1 MEYYT
6 MKFYSQI
13 GQDEKLISRLNNK
26 RNGFFV
32 DIGANDG
39 TIFSNSKTL
48 EESLDWDGI
57 CIEANIKPY
66 KVCAETRKSKCLNLA
81 VYNHKGVVTFS
92 SGADSLVGGVKD
104 SFDPLHEECWGKIN
118 KFEEWRVCCDTLFN
132 VLKDNNAPEYID
144 YLSMDTEGSE
154 LLILEKFFQENN
166 GKYKFKYMDL
176 EHNHNQ
182 VKIKRITRLLEDN
195 GYKFLCQNQWDFTF
209 ELEKS

>member
-1 MEYYT
+1 

-66 KVCAETRKSKCLNLA
+66 KVCAETRKSTTLNLA